1 MNQINDDELKPR
13 PEQVRYAN
21 ILFLGAWI
29 GIFLMIIT
37 YIIYLGGILSPH
49 VDPIL
54 IVQNWDK
61 GIDEYLHITN
71 SPHGWSW
78 LSLLSRGDY
87 ANFIGLTLLAVLTIF
102 CYFFLIVGYGKR
114 KDWPYLFICILE
126 VLVLALAA
134 SGILGSGG
142 H

>member
-1 MNQINDDELKPR
+1 MTDDLKPM
-13 PEQVRYAN
+13 PEQLRYAN
-21 ILFLGAWI
+21 ILFIGAWI
-29 GIFLMIIT
+29 GIFLMIIS

-49 VDPIL
+49 VDPVL
-54 IVQNWDK
+54 IAQNWDK
-61 GIDEYLHITN
+61 GIDEYLHITH
-71 SPHGWSW
+71 SPHGWAW
-78 LSLLSRGDY
+78 LNLLSRGDY

-102 CYFFLIVGYGKR
+102 CYFFLIVGYRKR
-114 KDWPYLFICILE
+114 KDWAYFFICILE